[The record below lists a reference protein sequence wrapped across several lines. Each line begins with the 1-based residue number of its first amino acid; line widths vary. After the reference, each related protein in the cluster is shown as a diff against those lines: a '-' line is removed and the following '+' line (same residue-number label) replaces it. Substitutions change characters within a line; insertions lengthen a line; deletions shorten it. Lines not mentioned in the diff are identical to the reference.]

1 MLLKYTHGN
10 GHARLVA
17 RPGDHDIA
25 CLHSRAT
32 SDTRLANLLSTVMA
46 DHRRRPTIDVARR
59 LERGG
64 LIPAG
69 PDRHGRLCHHNSAG
83 DDGLLRGAGHPT
95 VYPPPQPAT
104 HSNPC
109 LPHALFDTRLGA
121 CPPLPVSTSTRQDH
135 PLLCRP
141 FMQVHPCRTHDLMA
155 AVRGGGRPPDP
166 PEAPTTAAAG
176 ANCSYL
182 ASWLSFVAP
191 MAGLHV
197 AL

>member
-121 CPPLPVSTSTRQDH
+121 CPPFPSPPPRDRITLFSAGPLCKFTHAARMTSW
-135 PLLCRP
+135 RP
-141 FMQVHPCRTHDLMA
+141 CGA
-155 AVRGGGRPPDP
+155 AGGRQTHQRRRRRPQR
-166 PEAPTTAAAG
+166 APTAATWRRG
-176 ANCSYL
+176 
-182 ASWLSFVAP
+182 
-191 MAGLHV
+191 
-197 AL
+197 